1 MIERRSRI
9 GKKHHG
15 RVEENFS
22 FLLLENSRKVRL
34 VTMKRGDPFAYPDAL
49 LEKATNATQSK
60 KNIPNRVRSLAAG
73 SDEPVPGSQPGGS
86 KARLWKS
93 AAIVGRPETVCA
105 NVARQ

>member
-15 RVEENFS
+15 WVEENFS

-93 AAIVGRPETVCA
+93 AATVGRPETVCA